1 MVNPPVLNARLGLLV
16 AGTPDE
22 KLLGAHATGPGD
34 LWHSG
39 LLRGF
44 ENVLGELMY
53 WEPDWWYLNNVP
65 ADAVSVSWRCD
76 PEAFAIRPEVWE
88 RLGGFDPAYES
99 DVTRM
104 LDFIFRLIRKGGVPL
119 HVPGLYPAQQ
129 SRRVEI
135 SRADLYLFFTRNF
148 KAEYRR
154 YLHVRESI
162 RTGSPLAEWKH
173 LRAAEARSAAVP
185 GPVDQTI
192 PIRPLPELAGQ
203 PPKVSVIL
211 PTLRRQTYARQV
223 VEDLS
228 RQTVPPHEIFL
239 VDQTPPEERDQRAYE
254 GLETNPALRIL
265 YPEISGACRARNEA
279 IRRSTG
285 DYLVFADDDIRLLPD
300 FIESYARFFQ
310 AYGCAAA
317 NGHDLRAK
325 HHTDGLDRLEERLAQ
340 ANRGVIRAG
349 LDVKFNTANSCVRR
363 DWAEI
368 CVGNDLNF
376 EGGYGEDRDFGFRIR
391 KAGGVV
397 MSNPFAANL
406 HLKPPGGG
414 FRWWGAVMRA
424 RKRAPWEIN
433 RQVGWIRP
441 KPVPTTVYGMIK
453 SMTAGQFREWIL
465 QYLLRSWWPQYR
477 RGHETTRRRLLML
490 APRILATPLLL
501 VRLWV
506 SYGFARDLLRLGP
519 RYE

>member
-1 MVNPPVLNARLGLLV
+1 MVTPPVLNARLGLLV
-16 AGTPDE
+16 AGAPDE
-22 KLLGAHATGPGD
+22 QLLEAHSAGPGD

-39 LLRGF
+39 LQRGL

-65 ADAVSVSWRCD
+65 AGAVSVSWRCD
-76 PEAFAIRPEVWE
+76 PESFVIRPEVWE

-104 LDFIFRLIRKGGVPL
+104 LDFTFRMIRKGGVPL
-119 HVPGLYPAQQ
+119 HVPGLYPALP

-135 SRADLYLFFTRNF
+135 PRSDLYLFFARNF

-154 YLHVRESI
+154 YLYVRESI
-162 RTGSPLAEWKH
+162 RTRSPISEWKK

-185 GPVDQTI
+185 RPTDQVI
-192 PIRPLPELAGQ
+192 PIRALPELNGRPA
-203 PPKVSVIL
+203 KLSVIL

-228 RQTVPPHEIFL
+228 RQTLPPHEIFL
-239 VDQTPPEERDQRAYE
+239 VDQTPPEERDRRAYE
-254 GLETNPALRIL
+254 GLEANPALRIL

-279 IRRSTG
+279 IRQATG

-300 FIESYARFFQ
+300 FIEKHARFFQ

-325 HHTDGLDRLEERLAQ
+325 HYTDGLDRLEERLAQ
-340 ANRGVIRAG
+340 ANQGVIRAG
-349 LDVKFNTANSCVRR
+349 LDAKFNTANSCVRR
-363 DWAEI
+363 DWAEM

-397 MSNPFAANL
+397 MANPFAANL

-414 FRWWGAVMRA
+414 FRWWGTIMRA
-424 RKRAPWEIN
+424 RKRAPWEVN

-453 SMTAGQFREWIL
+453 SMTGGQFREWIL

-477 RGHETTRRRLLML
+477 RSHESSRRRLLML
-490 APRILATPLLL
+490 APRILATPVLL
-501 VRLWV
+501 VRLWI
-506 SYGFARDLLRLGP
+506 SYSFARDLLRLGP